1 MTTCVLFVCSAFP
14 TFTFISQSHIENH
27 YSQHFV
33 NYSCF
38 TLWQGGFQERI
49 PHFRKI
55 SFPHSSTFTNVDEI
69 STILRWEMFTLMVAG
84 SAMFLSRSRRSRV
97 RRGKLSHKP
106 TTTRSMSLKQGN
118 YISLTVQLLS
128 NHLPTLLLKSILE
141 NIFDVLLLVHLYLLQ
156 SVKCSVSSH
165 ILFVCPNSISL
176 ITVEI
181 INQPPISKVLYSY
194 KSFILRMGGVVWPI
208 CEHLFWSSKILN
220 IRLLKTVLEM
230 QGFRLVTL
238 ALSELLNV

>member
-1 MTTCVLFVCSAFP
+1 
-14 TFTFISQSHIENH
+14 
-27 YSQHFV
+27 
-33 NYSCF
+33 
-38 TLWQGGFQERI
+38 
-49 PHFRKI
+49 
-55 SFPHSSTFTNVDEI
+55 
-69 STILRWEMFTLMVAG
+69 MFTLMVAG

-128 NHLPTLLLKSILE
+128 NHLSTLLLKNILE

-181 INQPPISKVLYSY
+181 INQPPISKVFYSLLEFHSSY
-194 KSFILRMGGVVWPI
+194 GRGSVTRHFRNHAIAKKRAMLTFSGGVDKVFKDQP
-208 CEHLFWSSKILN
+208 K
-220 IRLLKTVLEM
+220 V
-230 QGFRLVTL
+230 
-238 ALSELLNV
+238 

>member
-1 MTTCVLFVCSAFP
+1 MTRGFSGKNS
-14 TFTFISQSHIENH
+14 TFQ
-27 YSQHFV
+27 
-33 NYSCF
+33 
-38 TLWQGGFQERI
+38 
-49 PHFRKI
+49 KI

-118 YISLTVQLLS
+118 YISLFPIICQHS
-128 NHLPTLLLKSILE
+128 
-141 NIFDVLLLVHLYLLQ
+141 YLRTYWKTSSTSFFWFTSTFQ
-156 SVKCSVSSH
+156 SVKSVSSH
-165 ILFVCPNSISL
+165 ILFVCLNSMSL

>member
-1 MTTCVLFVCSAFP
+1 MSMKFLQSCDERCSP
-14 TFTFISQSHIENH
+14 WW
-27 YSQHFV
+27 
-33 NYSCF
+33 
-38 TLWQGGFQERI
+38 WQGQRCSSQEAGARGCGGASS
-49 PHFRKI
+49 PTSRPPPGRCRWNKETMLVSRFKF
-55 SFPHSSTFTNVDEI
+55 FPIICQHSYWRTY
-69 STILRWEMFTLMVAG
+69 W
-84 SAMFLSRSRRSRV
+84 
-97 RRGKLSHKP
+97 K
-106 TTTRSMSLKQGN
+106 
-118 YISLTVQLLS
+118 
-128 NHLPTLLLKSILE
+128 